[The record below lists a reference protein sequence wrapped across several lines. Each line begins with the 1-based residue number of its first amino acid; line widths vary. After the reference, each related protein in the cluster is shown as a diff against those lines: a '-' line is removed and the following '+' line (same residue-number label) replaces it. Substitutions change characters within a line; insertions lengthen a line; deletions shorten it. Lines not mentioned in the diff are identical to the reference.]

1 MKYKYIILDFGK
13 VLAYPITGSWF
24 ITDYF
29 LRLIREDNLSTKLI
43 EDAMNRHNDI
53 ISRKAATLEEEY
65 DIFYDFYKRVFEDI
79 NYKYTDDILK
89 QLTYSFVYSKSKYK
103 IYDDVKDS
111 LEKLSK
117 KVKLIMLSDNWPC
130 GIEIM
135 DEYNLDS
142 YFTKMYISSVY
153 GSTKKEGTIFDYPI
167 KEFNIKPGDALF
179 IDDNEEI
186 LDVAYERGF
195 DVKIMMRD
203 TVVKSKYERITSL
216 YELLD

>member
-111 LEKLSK
+111 LEKLS
-117 KVKLIMLSDNWPC
+117 LNDSA
-130 GIEIM
+130 IEYEM
-135 DEYNLDS
+135 EDS
-142 YFTKMYISSVY
+142 
-153 GSTKKEGTIFDYPI
+153 G
-167 KEFNIKPGDALF
+167 AL
-179 IDDNEEI
+179 
-186 LDVAYERGF
+186 
-195 DVKIMMRD
+195 
-203 TVVKSKYERITSL
+203 
-216 YELLD
+216 